1 MVTAGDS
8 ERIVFPGLRIY
19 KEDIVNCDVKMVIE
33 EGVAVVRLNRPEAAN
48 ALNSLVLTR
57 LLETFEG
64 LRDNMAVRGI
74 VITGEGKHFCAGAD
88 IGEMAKMD
96 DMAAKGFAETG
107 QRLMFAIEGIGKPVI
122 AAVNGHAA
130 GGGLELALACDFI
143 VAAESAVFAA
153 PEVRLGII
161 PGFGGTQRLSR
172 LIGKARAKEL
182 IYTGQGI
189 NARVACAIG
198 LVNRIFPDGAL
209 LDGAVDLMKDICS
222 HSSIALRLAKEVID
236 TGSEIDLT
244 NACNIE
250 LDAFAF
256 CFNSDDRKEGIS
268 AFLEK
273 RRPNFTGK

>member
-1 MVTAGDS
+1 MNDLV
-8 ERIVFPGLRIY
+8 R
-19 KEDIVNCDVKMVIE
+19 VNID

-48 ALNSLVLTR
+48 AMNSAVINR
-57 LLETFEG
+57 LLELFEG
-64 LRDNMAVRGI
+64 LRNDTAVRGI
-74 VITGEGKHFCAGAD
+74 VVTGEGKHFCAGAD

-107 QRLMFAIEGIGKPVI
+107 QRLMFAIEGVGKPVI

-172 LIGKARAKEL
+172 LIGKTRAKEL

-198 LVNRIFPDGAL
+198 LVNRIFPDGSL
-209 LDGAVDLMKDICS
+209 FDGAVDLMKDICFNS
-222 HSSIALRLAKEVID
+222 PIALRLAKNVID
-236 TGSEIDLT
+236 TGSGIDLT
-244 NACNIE
+244 NACMIE

-256 CFNSDDRKEGIS
+256 CFNCEDRKEGIS

>member
-1 MVTAGDS
+1 MNV
-8 ERIVFPGLRIY
+8 
-19 KEDIVNCDVKMVIE
+19 DVKIVVE
-33 EGVAVVRLNRPEAAN
+33 EGIAVIRLNRPEAAN
-48 ALNSLVLTR
+48 AMNRGIVAILR
-57 LLETFEG
+57 EMFEG
-64 LRDNMAVRGI
+64 LRNDSSVRGV

-88 IGEMAKMD
+88 IGEMAEMD
-96 DMAAKGFAETG
+96 DVAAREFAETG
-107 QRLMFAIEGIGKPVI
+107 QKLMFAIEGVGKPVI

-143 VAAESAVFAA
+143 VAAESAVFVA

-172 LIGKARAKEL
+172 LVGKARAKEL

-198 LVNRIFPDGAL
+198 LVNRIFPDGSL
-209 LDGAVDLMKDICS
+209 LNGAVDMMKDICF
-222 HSSIALRLAKEVID
+222 HSPISLRLAKEVID

-244 NACNIE
+244 NACHIE

-256 CFNSDDRKEGIS
+256 CFNTDDRKEGIS

-273 RRPNFTGK
+273 RRPGFTGK

>member
-1 MVTAGDS
+1 MNELV
-8 ERIVFPGLRIY
+8 
-19 KEDIVNCDVKMVIE
+19 KVNID
-33 EGVAVVRLNRPEAAN
+33 EGIAVVRLNRPEAAN
-48 ALNSLVLTR
+48 AMSCPVLNR
-57 LLETFEG
+57 LLELFEG
-64 LRDNMAVRGI
+64 LRNDAAVRGI

-96 DMAAKGFAETG
+96 DVAARLFVETG
-107 QRLMFAIEGIGKPVI
+107 QRLMFAIEGVGKPVI

-143 VAAESAVFAA
+143 VSGESAVFAA
-153 PEVRLGII
+153 PEVLLGII

-172 LIGKARAKEL
+172 LIGKGRAKEL

-198 LVNRIFPDGAL
+198 LVNRIFPDASL
-209 LDGAVDLMKDICS
+209 LDGAVDIMKEICV
-222 HSSIALRLAKEVID
+222 HSPISLRLAKAVID
-236 TGSEIDLT
+236 TGSETDLT
-244 NACNIE
+244 NACRIE
-250 LDAFAF
+250 LDAFAS
-256 CFNSDDRKEGIS
+256 CFSSEDRKEGMS

>member
-1 MVTAGDS
+1 MENEMNELVRVNMDEG
-8 ERIVFPGLRIY
+8 IV
-19 KEDIVNCDVKMVIE
+19 
-33 EGVAVVRLNRPEAAN
+33 VVRLNRPEAAN
-48 ALNSLVLTR
+48 ALNRPVLDR
-57 LLETFEG
+57 LLELFQG
-64 LRDNMAVRGI
+64 LREDTAVRGI

-88 IGEMAKMD
+88 IGEMAQMD
-96 DMAAKGFAETG
+96 DKGARGLVEAG
-107 QRLMFAIEGIGKPVI
+107 QRLMFAIEGVGRPVI

-143 VAAESAVFAA
+143 VAAEGAVFAA
-153 PEVRLGII
+153 PELRLGII

-198 LVNRIFPDGAL
+198 LVNRIFPIDSL
-209 LDGAVDLMKDICS
+209 IDGAVDIMKGICS
-222 HSSIALRLAKEVID
+222 HSPISLRLAKDVID
-236 TGSEIDLT
+236 SGMDKDLT
-244 NACNIE
+244 SACQLE
-250 LDAFAF
+250 LDAFVLSF
-256 CFNSDDRKEGIS
+256 GTQDRNEGIS

>member
-1 MVTAGDS
+1 MNV
-8 ERIVFPGLRIY
+8 
-19 KEDIVNCDVKMVIE
+19 DVKIVVD
-33 EGVAVVRLNRPEAAN
+33 EGIAVVRLNRPEAAN
-48 ALNSLVLTR
+48 AMNSAVINR
-57 LLETFEG
+57 LLELFEG
-64 LRDNMAVRGI
+64 LRDNTAVRGI

-88 IGEMAKMD
+88 IGEMTEMD
-96 DMAAKGFAETG
+96 EAAARKFVETG
-107 QRLMFAIEGIGKPVI
+107 QGLMFAIEGVGKPVI

-153 PEVRLGII
+153 PELRLGII

-198 LVNRIFPDGAL
+198 LVNRIFPDGSL
-209 LDGAVDLMKDICS
+209 LDGAVDIMKGICF
-222 HSSIALRLAKEVID
+222 HSPVSLRKAKEVID
-236 TGSEIDLT
+236 SGMEIDLT
-244 NACNIE
+244 GACRLE
-250 LDAFAF
+250 LDAFAL
-256 CFNSDDRKEGIS
+256 CFGTCDRKEGIS

-273 RRPNFTGK
+273 RRPDFTGK